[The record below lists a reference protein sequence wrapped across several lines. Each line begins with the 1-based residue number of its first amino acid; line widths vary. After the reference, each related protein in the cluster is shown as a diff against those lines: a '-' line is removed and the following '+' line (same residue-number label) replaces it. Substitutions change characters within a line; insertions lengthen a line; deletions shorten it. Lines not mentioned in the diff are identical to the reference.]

1 MARRKK
7 VNDLRR
13 ISVTAGGSRRR
24 AFRNQSTTFSGNQV
38 STRKVAP
45 KQAIMNVVNKSGQPN
60 IDPFIFPFTPQQ
72 IQYSNLSPEISE
84 ISRPG
89 KTPLIAF
96 NRYRAKQVSFKFL
109 LAVPN
114 DGMFISIDDSIDQ
127 LQRIV
132 NSTRTIYFTN
142 LDKQIT
148 NSLTTGNTNG
158 IFWSI
163 IDFSLSSI
171 RRNADNK
178 IVAAEANI
186 TLVENINPT
195 IKAADLPVITYTSAV
210 PQSNKPS
217 DKSKDA
223 DFTGPTW
230 SQTEAGLAAIQ

>member
-7 VNDLRR
+7 VNDLHR
-13 ISVTAGGSRRR
+13 ISVTAGNSRRR
-24 AFRNQSTTFSGNQV
+24 ALRNRASTFSNNNV
-38 STRKVAP
+38 SIQRANP
-45 KQAIMNVVNKSGQPN
+45 KQAIMNVVNKSGEAN

-72 IQYSNLSPEISE
+72 IEYSNLSPELTE

-96 NRYRAKQVSFKFL
+96 SRYKAKQISFKFL
-109 LAVPN
+109 LAVPQ
-114 DGMFISIDDSIDQ
+114 DGLFISIDDQIEQ

-142 LDKQIT
+142 LDRQIT
-148 NSLTTGNTNG
+148 NSLTSSNTNG

-178 IVAAEANI
+178 IVAGEANI

-195 IKAADLPVITYTSAV
+195 LKVADLPVITYTSAV
-210 PQSNKPS
+210 PQQNKPS
-217 DKSKDA
+217 DKPKA
-223 DFTGPTW
+223 DDVLDYTQGQIR
-230 SQTEAGLAAIQ
+230 SQT

>member
-13 ISVTAGGSRRR
+13 ISVTAGNSRRR
-24 AFRNQSTTFSGNQV
+24 ALRNRASTYSNNQV
-38 STRKVAP
+38 STQRANP
-45 KQAIMNVVNKSGQPN
+45 KAAILNVVNKSGQPN
-60 IDPFIFPFTPQQ
+60 IDPFIFQFTPQQ
-72 IQYSNLSPEISE
+72 IEYSNLSPEITE

-96 NRYRAKQVSFKFL
+96 SRYRAKQISFRFL
-109 LAVPN
+109 LAVPQ
-114 DGMFISIDDSIDQ
+114 DGLFISIDDQIEQ

-132 NSTRTIYFTN
+132 NSTRTVYFTN
-142 LDKQIT
+142 LDRQIT
-148 NSLTTGNTNG
+148 NSLTSGNTNG

-178 IVAAEANI
+178 IVAAEANV

-195 IKAADLPVITYTSAV
+195 LKVADLPVITYTSAV
-210 PQSNKPS
+210 PQQNKPS
-217 DKSKDA
+217 DKPKED
-223 DFTGPTW
+223 DVLEYTQG
-230 SQTEAGLAAIQ
+230 QIRGKE

>member
-13 ISVTAGGSRRR
+13 ISVTAGNSQRR
-24 AFRNQSTTFSGNQV
+24 ALRNQASTYSNNQV
-38 STRKVAP
+38 STQRANP
-45 KQAIMNVVNKSGQPN
+45 KAAILNVVNKSGQPN

-72 IQYSNLSPEISE
+72 IEYSNLSPEITE

-96 NRYRAKQVSFKFL
+96 SRYRAKQISFRFL
-109 LAVPN
+109 LAVPQ
-114 DGMFISIDDSIDQ
+114 DGLFISIDDQIEQ

-132 NSTRTIYFTN
+132 NSTRTVYFTN
-142 LDKQIT
+142 LDRQIT
-148 NSLTTGNTNG
+148 NSLTSGNTNG

-178 IVAAEANI
+178 IVAAEANV

-195 IKAADLPVITYTSAV
+195 LKVADLPVITYTSAV
-210 PQSNKPS
+210 PQQNKPS
-217 DKSKDA
+217 DKPKED
-223 DFTGPTW
+223 DVLDYTQGQIRGKP
-230 SQTEAGLAAIQ
+230 

>member
-13 ISVTAGGSRRR
+13 ISVTAGNSRRR
-24 AFRNQSTTFSGNQV
+24 ALRNRASTYSNNQV
-38 STRKVAP
+38 STQRANP
-45 KQAIMNVVNKSGQPN
+45 KAAILNVVNKSGQPN

-72 IQYSNLSPEISE
+72 IEYSNLSPEITE

-96 NRYRAKQVSFKFL
+96 SRYRAKQISFRFL
-109 LAVPN
+109 LAVPQ
-114 DGMFISIDDSIDQ
+114 DGLFISIDDQIEQ

-132 NSTRTIYFTN
+132 NSTRTVYFTN
-142 LDKQIT
+142 LDRQIT
-148 NSLTTGNTNG
+148 NSLTSGNTNG

-178 IVAAEANI
+178 IVAAEANV

-195 IKAADLPVITYTSAV
+195 LKVADLPVITYTSAV
-210 PQSNKPS
+210 PQQNKPS
-217 DKSKDA
+217 DKPKED
-223 DFTGPTW
+223 DVLDYTQGQIRGKP
-230 SQTEAGLAAIQ
+230 

>member
-1 MARRKK
+1 MVS
-7 VNDLRR
+7 VNNLRA
-13 ISVTAGGSRRR
+13 ISVSTAKRR
-24 AFRNQSTTFSGNQV
+24 ARVFANSATTFQSEGIT
-38 STRKVAP
+38 TRIATP
-45 KQAIMNVVNKSGQPN
+45 KDAIMNVVRKQGEP
-60 IDPFIFPFTPQQ
+60 DVPPFVFPFTPQQ
-72 IQYSNLSPEISE
+72 VQYSNLSPEISE

-96 NRYRAKQVSFKFL
+96 NRYKAKQVSFKFL
-109 LAVPN
+109 IAVKN
-114 DGMFISIDDSIDQ
+114 DGLFISVDESIDQ

-132 NSTRTIYFTN
+132 NSTRSVYFTN

-186 TLVENINPT
+186 TLVENVNPT
-195 IKAADLPVITYTSAV
+195 IKVADLPVITYTSAV
-210 PQSNKPS
+210 PQSNKPGN
-217 DKSKDA
+217 KSKDV
-223 DFTGPTW
+223 DFGGPTW
-230 SQTEAGLAAIQ
+230 SETEAGLAAIQ

>member
-1 MARRKK
+1 MAGLRR

-13 ISVTAGGSRRR
+13 ISVTAGRGGRRVLQNR
-24 AFRNQSTTFSGNQV
+24 SSTFSNNQV
-38 STRKVAP
+38 STQKVAP
-45 KQAIMNVVNKSGQPN
+45 KQAIMNVVSQQGQET

-72 IQYSNLSPEISE
+72 VQYSNLSPELSE

-89 KTPLIAF
+89 KTPLVAF
-96 NRYRAKQVSFKFL
+96 ARYRAKQVSFKFL
-109 LAVPN
+109 LAVPQ
-114 DGMFISIDDSIDQ
+114 DGLSISIDESIEQ
-127 LQRIV
+127 MQRIV
-132 NSTRTIYFTN
+132 NSARTVYFTN

-148 NSLTTGNTNG
+148 NSLTVSNTNG

-186 TLVENINPT
+186 TLVENLNP
-195 IKAADLPVITYTSAV
+195 KLQASDLPVITYTSAV

-217 DKSKDA
+217 NKPKDV
-223 DFTGPTW
+223 DFGAPTW
-230 SQTEAGLAAIQ
+230 SETEAGLAAAQ